1 VEVCNNHRIACKCGQ
16 KQANLLFKNNIFD
29 LSVLNNLFCP
39 DCSRNVNFDGE
50 SMLEDNDWILEFD
63 LAIACRR
70 LRRSNIPTADL
81 SPAFIFDQGYATWNG
96 FTPDELDQRLVE
108 RKQIIAL
115 AEQDMHLYLAAIK
128 RWGSTRVKKFRE
140 AGWRK
145 AQFC

>member
-1 VEVCNNHRIACKCGQ
+1 MCNNHRIACKCGQ

-96 FTPDELDQRLVE
+96 FTPDELDQRLEE

-115 AEQDMHLYLAAIK
+115 ACTSI
-128 RWGSTRVKKFRE
+128 
-140 AGWRK
+140 WR
-145 AQFC
+145 Q